1 MTTFIGSSLAISGDK
16 PVRAHVL
23 DKTGVTHNWD
33 LTGEGGILIDP
44 DVSVA
49 KATVTTIP
57 APPTENGEE
66 QAQEQKSIRIYEII
80 PWSQVVRVWFEYDE
94 ANTAAATV
102 N

>member
-1 MTTFIGSSLAISGDK
+1 MTTFIGSSLSGDR
-16 PVRAHVL
+16 PVRAHIL
-23 DKTGVTHNWD
+23 DKTGITHNWD

-49 KATVTTIP
+49 KATVSTIP
-57 APPTENGEE
+57 AIPETAPDAGDGRE
-66 QAQEQKSIRIYEII
+66 EQKSIRIYEII